1 MIKITNVS
9 VMNFENAIR
18 GMRNPLNSW
27 AKSDSYYN
35 EDGEYIIGESDLGL
49 AMRLANAGSD
59 DRKFLRQI
67 FVSIDIEAPLYW
79 WKEMDQYKV
88 GTVTNSCSTMHRIH
102 SRNLE
107 LSDFSYEHLDAPGIM
122 LLEANIDYL
131 NFNRKRFVETRD
143 KSYWLHM
150 IQMLPTSY
158 NQLRTFTANYEVLK
172 NIYHAR
178 RHHKL
183 DEWHS
188 LCNEIEHMPYSQL
201 IIGGRDERGE

>member
-18 GMRNPLNSW
+18 GMRNPLSSW
-27 AKSDSYYN
+27 EKSDSSFLPIYADKPNIPEIGYN
-35 EDGEYIIGESDLGL
+35 DLKL
-49 AMRLANAGSD
+49 AMKLANAGSD
-59 DRKFLRQI
+59 DRKYLRQI
-67 FVSIDIEAPLYW
+67 FISMDILAPFYW

-102 SRNLE
+102 SRDLE

-131 NFNRKRFVETRD
+131 NFNRKRFVETKD

-150 IQMLPTSY
+150 IRCFPRPTISSGRLPLTTRCSRISITREDTTSFR
-158 NQLRTFTANYEVLK
+158 NGTISVQ
-172 NIYHAR
+172 
-178 RHHKL
+178 
-183 DEWHS
+183 
-188 LCNEIEHMPYSQL
+188 
-201 IIGGRDERGE
+201 